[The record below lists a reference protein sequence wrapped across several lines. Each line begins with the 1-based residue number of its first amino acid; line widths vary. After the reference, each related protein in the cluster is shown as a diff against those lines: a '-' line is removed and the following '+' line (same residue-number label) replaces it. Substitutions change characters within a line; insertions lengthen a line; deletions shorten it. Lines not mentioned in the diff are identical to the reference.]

1 MRISDWSSDV
11 CSSDLIL
18 IVDEQDISGDSN
30 DRDKDDGE
38 NYTPAASPAFNDGG
52 GGSLYHP
59 FGYPFVS
66 HVTLLTLDSFIRRGI
81 RLACHKHLASGKE
94 KRGRTGCPRSAEHT
108 HELQSLMRTSHA
120 VF

>member
-11 CSSDLIL
+11 CSSDLAFRRVFHCIPDAIGGVANGLGRSHNSVGFACLIL

-66 HVTLLTLDSFIRRGI
+66 HVPLQIGR
-81 RLACHKHLASGKE
+81 ASCRE
-94 KRGRTGCPRSAEHT
+94 RVCPY
-108 HELQSLMRTSHA
+108 
-120 VF
+120 V